1 MKITGTVENII
12 FRNDENMYTVLE
24 LETDQFPV
32 VATGIFP
39 QVSEGETLELSGEYK
54 EGRYGEQF
62 VSDGYKSIGFQS
74 VDAITRFLSGGL
86 FKGVG
91 EVTAKA
97 ITDMFGLSTFDVIE
111 KTPERLVLIKGISP
125 KRAAD
130 IANSYKEV
138 TSLKDAIIYL
148 TEKGLTFNLALKIFN
163 VYKNHTIS
171 TVSKNPY
178 KLVEDVDGVGFKT
191 ADDVAKKMGVS
202 FDSEFRVRAGLIY
215 LLKEN
220 SDKDGSTCLP
230 FSACVEKGCDILGF
244 SPIDMETRF
253 EKTIAD
259 LVLEGKI
266 KQFYIDGV
274 RMIASSSTYYLERNL
289 AVLLRNIARHASELH
304 MDVESDIE
312 EFEKKEKITLHKKQ
326 KDAIKTALSGGLAVI
341 TGGPGTG
348 KTTII
353 KCILHIMKKLNFKTA
368 LVAPTGRAAKRLEEA
383 TGEKASTIHRL
394 LDLDF
399 KDGKGAFSYNE
410 STRLEEDVLIV
421 DEVSMT
427 DVFVMKSLM
436 NAVKLGGRV
445 ILVGDKDQLPSVGA
459 GNVLKDILECG
470 QFPVVYLTEVY
481 RQGKESKII
490 VNAHMI
496 NGGIMPNLEEKSDD
510 FFWSPINVP
519 QVMAER
525 VVEMITKTLPKFSG
539 VPSKEI
545 QILTPMKKG
554 AVGTVALNAALQ
566 EGINPS
572 SPNKKELKIGETVF
586 REGDK
591 VMQTVNNYHAEWTR
605 EESGRLRYGEGVFNG
620 DIGEII
626 EIDEKTKEM
635 TVLLEDGRNVLYDR
649 TDIGDL
655 MLAYAITVHK
665 SQGSEF
671 DVAIIPI
678 TGGSPGLYT
687 RNLLYTAI
695 TRAKKLVV
703 LMGDK
708 SSIKRM
714 VDNNYIEKRY
724 TMLKN
729 FLMGVEL

>member
-24 LETDQFPV
+24 LETNEFPV

-39 QVSEGETLELSGEYK
+39 QVAEGETLELTGGYK

-62 VSDGYKSIGFQS
+62 VADGYKSIGFQS
-74 VDAITRFLSGGL
+74 VEAITRFLSGGL

-97 ITDMFGLSTFDVIE
+97 ITDRYGLDTFDVIE
-111 KTPERLVLIKGISP
+111 KTPEKLTLIKGISP
-125 KRAAD
+125 KKAAD

-138 TSLKDAIIYL
+138 ISLKEAVIYL

-163 VYKNHTIS
+163 VYKNHTVS

-178 KLVEDVDGVGFKT
+178 KLVEDVDGVGFRT
-191 ADDVAKKMGVS
+191 ADGIAEKMGIS
-202 FDSEFRVRAGLIY
+202 FDSEFRIRAGLVYI
-215 LLKEN
+215 LKEN
-220 SDKDGSTCLP
+220 SDRDGSTCMP
-230 FSACVEKGCDILGF
+230 FSDAVGKGCDILGF
-244 SPIDMETRF
+244 SPEDMSLRF
-253 EKTIAD
+253 EKTVAD
-259 LVLEGKI
+259 LILDGKVR
-266 KQFYIDGV
+266 QFYLDGE
-274 RMIASSSTYYLERNL
+274 RTLATTSAYYLERNL
-289 AVLLRNIARHASELH
+289 AVLLRNISRHASELH
-304 MDVESDIE
+304 MDVDADIA
-312 EFEKKEKITLHKKQ
+312 EFERKEKITLHEKQ
-326 KDAIKTALSGGLAVI
+326 KQAIKTALSGGVAVI

-353 KCILHIMKKLNFKTA
+353 KCILHVMKKLGLKTA

-394 LDLDF
+394 LNLDF
-399 KDGKGAFSYNE
+399 KNGKGAFTYNE
-410 STRLEEDVLIV
+410 SMRLEEDVFIV

-427 DVFVMKSLM
+427 DVYVMKSLM

-459 GNVLKDILECG
+459 GNVLKDVLESR
-470 QFPVVYLTEVY
+470 QFPVVMLTEVY
-481 RQGKESKII
+481 RQGKESRII

-496 NGGIMPNLEEKSDD
+496 NEGVMPDLDEKSDD

-519 QVMAER
+519 AVMAER
-525 VVEMITKTLPKFSG
+525 ITEMVTKTLPKFSG

-545 QILTPMKKG
+545 QVLTPMKKG
-554 AVGTVALNAALQ
+554 VVGTIALNAALQ
-566 EGINPS
+566 NGVNPS
-572 SPNKKELKIGETVF
+572 GNGKKELKIGDVVF

-605 EESGRLRYGEGVFNG
+605 AESGRIYYGEGVFNG
-620 DIGEII
+620 DIGEIT
-626 EIDEKTKEM
+626 EIDEKTHEV

-649 TDIGDL
+649 TDVGDL

-671 DVAIIPI
+671 DAAIIPVS
-678 TGGSPGLYT
+678 GGSPGLFT

-708 SSIKRM
+708 RSIKRM

-729 FLMGVEL
+729 FLLGEEL

>member
-24 LETDQFPV
+24 LDTKEFPV

-39 QVSEGETLELSGEYK
+39 QVSEGETLELTGEYK

-111 KTPERLVLIKGISP
+111 KTPERLTLIKGISA

-138 TSLKDAIIYL
+138 NSLKDAVMYL
-148 TEKGLTFNLALKIFN
+148 TDKGLSFNLSLKIFN
-163 VYKNHTIS
+163 VYKDHTIS

-178 KLVEDVDGVGFKT
+178 KLVEDIDGVGFKT

-202 FDSEFRVRAGLIY
+202 FDSEFRIRAGLIY
-215 LLKEN
+215 ILKEN
-220 SDKDGSTCLP
+220 AEKDGSTCLP
-230 FSACVEKGCDILGF
+230 FSELVERGCDILDF
-244 SPIDMETRF
+244 EPVDMETRF

-259 LVLEGKI
+259 LSLESRVR
-266 KQFYIDGV
+266 QFFIDDV
-274 RMIASSSTYYLERNL
+274 RMLANSNVYFLERNL
-289 AVLLRNIARHASELH
+289 SVLLRNISRHASELH
-304 MDVESDIE
+304 IDVDFDIS
-312 EFEKKEKITLHKKQ
+312 EFEKKEGIKLHEKQ

-353 KCILHIMKKLNFKTA
+353 KCILHIMKKLGFKTA

-399 KDGKGAFSYNE
+399 KNGKGAFTYNE

-427 DVFVMKSLM
+427 DVYVMKSLM

-459 GNVLKDILECG
+459 GNVLKDILESK

-481 RQGKESKII
+481 RQGKESRIV

-496 NGGIMPNLEEKSDD
+496 NDGVMPDLEKKSDD

-554 AVGTVALNAALQ
+554 VVGTIALNASIQ
-566 EGINPS
+566 EGINPQ
-572 SPNKKELKIGETVF
+572 SPNKKEIKIGETVF

-605 EESGRLRYGEGVFNG
+605 EENGRLRYGEGVFNG

-626 EIDEKTKEM
+626 EIDERTREM

-649 TDIGDL
+649 TDVGDL

-708 SSIKRM
+708 RSIKRM

-729 FLMGVEL
+729 FLLGEEL

>member
-24 LETDQFPV
+24 LETNEFPV

-39 QVSEGETLELSGEYK
+39 QVAEGETLELTGEYK

-62 VSDGYKSIGFQS
+62 VADGYKSIGFQS
-74 VDAITRFLSGGL
+74 VEAITHFLSGGL

-97 ITDMFGLSTFDVIE
+97 ITDRYGLDTFDVIE
-111 KTPERLVLIKGISP
+111 KTPEKLTLIKGISP
-125 KRAAD
+125 KKAAD
-130 IANSYKEV
+130 IANAYKEV
-138 TSLKDAIIYL
+138 ISLKEAVIYL

-178 KLVEDVDGVGFKT
+178 KLVEDVDGVGFRT
-191 ADDVAKKMGVS
+191 ADGIAEKMGIA
-202 FDSEFRVRAGLIY
+202 FDSEFRIRAGLVYI
-215 LLKEN
+215 LKEN
-220 SDKDGSTCLP
+220 SERDGSTCMP
-230 FSACVEKGCDILGF
+230 FSDAVGKGCDILGF
-244 SPIDMETRF
+244 SPEDMSLRF
-253 EKTIAD
+253 EKTVAD
-259 LVLEGKI
+259 LILDGKV
-266 KQFYIDGV
+266 KQFYLDGE
-274 RMIASSSTYYLERNL
+274 RTLATTSAYYLERNL
-289 AVLLRNIARHASELH
+289 AVLLRNISRHASELH
-304 MDVESDIE
+304 IDVDADIA
-312 EFEKKEKITLHKKQ
+312 EFERKEKITLHEKQ
-326 KDAIKTALSGGLAVI
+326 KQAIKTALSGGVAVI

-353 KCILHIMKKLNFKTA
+353 KCILHVMKKLGLKTA

-383 TGEKASTIHRL
+383 TGEKAGTIHRL

-399 KDGKGAFSYNE
+399 KNGKGAFTYNE
-410 STRLEEDVLIV
+410 STRLEQDVFIV

-427 DVFVMKSLM
+427 DVYVMKSLM

-459 GNVLKDILECG
+459 GNVLKDVLESG
-470 QFPVVYLTEVY
+470 QFPVVMLTEVY

-496 NGGIMPNLEEKSDD
+496 NEGVMPDLEEKSDD

-519 QVMAER
+519 AVMAER
-525 VVEMITKTLPKFSG
+525 ITEMVTKTLPKFSG
-539 VPSKEI
+539 VSSKEI
-545 QILTPMKKG
+545 QVLTPMKKG
-554 AVGTVALNAALQ
+554 VVGTIALNAALQ
-566 EGINPS
+566 NGVNPS
-572 SPNKKELKIGETVF
+572 APDKKELKIGDVVF

-605 EESGRLRYGEGVFNG
+605 EENGRIYYGEGVFNG
-620 DIGEII
+620 DIGEIT
-626 EIDEKTKEM
+626 EIDEKTREV

-649 TDIGDL
+649 TDVGDL

-671 DVAIIPI
+671 DVAIIPVS
-678 TGGSPGLYT
+678 GGSPGLFT

-708 SSIKRM
+708 RSIKRM

-729 FLMGVEL
+729 FLLGEEL

>member
-24 LETDQFPV
+24 LETDNFPV

-39 QVSEGETLELSGEYK
+39 QVSEGETLELTGEYK

-74 VDAITRFLSGGL
+74 VDAITRFLCGGL
-86 FKGVG
+86 FKGIG
-91 EVTAKA
+91 EITAKA

-111 KTPERLVLIKGISP
+111 KTPERLTAVKGVSA
-125 KRAAD
+125 KKAAD
-130 IANSYKEV
+130 IANAYKDV
-138 TSLKDAIIYL
+138 TSLKEAIIYL
-148 TEKGLTFNLALKIFN
+148 TEKGITFNLALKIFN

-202 FDSEFRVRAGLIY
+202 FDSEFRIRAGLIY
-215 LLKEN
+215 ILKEN

-230 FSACVEKGCDILGF
+230 FSVCVERGCDVLGF
-244 SPIDMETRF
+244 SPEDMETRF
-253 EKTIAD
+253 EKTTAD
-259 LVLEGKI
+259 LVLEGRV
-266 KQFYIDGV
+266 KQLYEDGV
-274 RMIASSSTYYLERNL
+274 RILANSATYYVERNL
-289 AVLLRNIARHASELH
+289 AVLLQNIARHASELH
-304 MDVESDIE
+304 IDVDADIA
-312 EFEKKEKITLHKKQ
+312 EFEKKEKIKLHEKQ
-326 KDAIKTALSGGLAVI
+326 KSAIKTALSGGLAVI

-353 KCILHIMKKLNFKTA
+353 KCILHVMKKLGFKIA

-399 KDGKGAFSYNE
+399 KDGNGKFTYDDT
-410 STRLEEDVLIV
+410 TRLEADALIV

-427 DVFVMKSLM
+427 DVYVMKSLM

-459 GNVLKDILECG
+459 GNVLKDILESEL
-470 QFPVVYLTEVY
+470 FPVVYLTEVY
-481 RQGKESKII
+481 RQGKESKIV

-496 NGGIMPNLEEKSDD
+496 NDGVMPDLEEKSDD

-519 QVMAER
+519 EVMAKR
-525 VVEMITKTLPKFSG
+525 VVEMMTETLPKFSG

-545 QILTPMKKG
+545 QVLTPMKKG
-554 AVGTVALNAALQ
+554 MVGTIALNKSLQ
-566 EGINPS
+566 EGINPPS
-572 SPNKKELKIGETVF
+572 ANKKELVIGDTVF

-605 EESGRLRYGEGVFNG
+605 AENGRLRYGEGVFNG
-620 DIGEII
+620 DIGEIV
-626 EIDEKTKEM
+626 EIDEKTKEI

-703 LMGDK
+703 LIGDK
-708 SSIKRM
+708 RSIKRM
-714 VDNNYIEKRY
+714 VDNNYIETRF
-724 TMLKN
+724 TMLKG
-729 FLMGVEL
+729 FLLGNNL